1 MEFVADFHIH
11 SKYSRATS
19 SEMNVEALSS
29 WAKTKGIKLLGTGD
43 WTHPL
48 WLAELKEKLTP
59 AGKGLFEY
67 NGTFFILTVEVYN
80 LFYRNGKA
88 KSIHNI
94 IFAPDFKTAD
104 EINKALKSAGDL
116 RIDGRPI
123 LKMDPSSLVKTIL
136 GINSRC
142 LIVPAHVWTPH
153 FSLFGSNSGFDS
165 IEECFEDQTRNIHC
179 LETGLSS
186 DPAMNWRWSALDRF
200 SLISNSDSHS
210 PRKIGREANV
220 FNAEL
225 DYDEII
231 TALKEKDSKKF
242 LYTVEFFPEEGK
254 YHYDGHRLCKVR
266 LSPSETRKNKGLC
279 PGCGKKVTVGVM
291 NRVEKLCD
299 RKEGFNPES
308 AIPFKN
314 AIPLEEIIADA
325 FGVGVATMS
334 VEREYKAIIQRLG
347 NEFDILFKVDEKE
360 LLESANPKVAE
371 GILKVRKGDVQVLPG
386 YDGEYGKVHIF
397 EHEEKKEKQLTFF

>member
-29 WAKTKGIKLLGTGD
+29 WAKIKGIKLLGTGD

-59 AGKGLFEY
+59 TGEGLFEY
-67 NGTFFILTVEVYN
+67 NGTLFILTVEVYN

-104 EINKALKSAGDL
+104 EINKALKGAGDL

-136 GINSRC
+136 GINNRC

-165 IEECFEDQTRNIHC
+165 IEECFEDQTQNIHC

-186 DPAMNWRWSALDRF
+186 DPGMNWRWSALDRF

-225 DYDEII
+225 NYDEII
-231 TALKEKDSKKF
+231 TALKEKDRKKF

-279 PGCGKKVTVGVM
+279 PGCGKKVTVGVV

-299 RKEGFNPES
+299 RDEGFKPES
-308 AIPFKN
+308 AVPFKN

-325 FGVGVATMS
+325 FGVSTGTVT

-360 LLESANPKVAE
+360 LLESANPNVAE
-371 GILKVRKGDVQVLPG
+371 GILKVRKGEVHVLPG

-397 EHEEKKEKQLTFF
+397 EQEEKKGKQLTFF